1 MNTPREANARPS
13 ATQFAEQSQ
22 KPGSRNGEWLSTM
35 PAPAPAPKPVAAVG
49 GDAKRERKARR

>member
-49 GDAKRERKARR
+49 GDAKRERK

>member
-13 ATQFAEQSQ
+13 AAQFAEQAQ

-35 PAPAPAPKPVAAVG
+35 PALAPAPKPVAAVS
-49 GDAKRERKARR
+49 GDAKRERK

>member
-22 KPGSRNGEWLSTM
+22 RPGFRNGEWLSTM
-35 PAPAPAPKPVAAVG
+35 PALAPAPKPIAVG
-49 GDAKRERKARR
+49 WRRRQTRAQGP